1 MSPSDAR
8 HALQTRAHL
17 SPQHPTYR
25 SWKDLQ
31 RSHQGVSESVFRSS
45 SVVDSS
51 PWRSSRC
58 FHSCRAAFDPL
69 LAHPSRVSHKLPV
82 QALFPCDLAVFWP
95 SYRSL
100 TTARSVG
107 DLTAHPSVP
116 RPIRPCGSFRRLP
129 ELCLEYIGSRLFQIC
144 FEPRQ
149 WPESCSP
156 IGDEPDRAVTA
167 RPSVLRRIRPRSCLH
182 RSLFIKLWV

>member
-107 DLTAHPSVP
+107 DLTAHPSVWLLSAPP
-116 RPIRPCGSFRRLP
+116 RAATAHPSVL
-129 ELCLEYIGSRLFQIC
+129 LECIGSRL
-144 FEPRQ
+144 PLKPASSRV
-149 WPESCSP
+149 SGR
-156 IGDEPDRAVTA
+156 IGCLFAHSDR
-167 RPSVLRRIRPRSCLH
+167 
-182 RSLFIKLWV
+182 